1 MPRAQSVVTQNG
13 KILIVKHQQDGV
25 EWWCLPGGAVET
37 GETPQQAAIRELA
50 EECNVRGRLVRRIS
64 LQEST
69 DDDVTITYLVDIGD
83 QEPVL
88 GSDPEFLQDDQVL
101 VDLGWRSLDEI
112 PERDRVF
119 LWAAGLVGINGY
131 IDEVESWGS
140 QISYPHNLSD

>member
-1 MPRAQSVVTQNG
+1 MPRAQSIVTRNG

-25 EWWCLPGGAVET
+25 DWWCLPGGAVET

-50 EECNVRGRLVRRIS
+50 EECNVRGRVVRRIS

-69 DDDVTITYLVDIGD
+69 DDDITITYLVDIGD

-88 GSDPEFLQDDQVL
+88 GSDPEFLKDDQIL

-119 LWAAGLVGINGY
+119 LWAAGLVGVDSY

-140 QISYPHNLSD
+140 QISYPSLSD

>member
-1 MPRAQSVVTQNG
+1 MPRAQSIVTRNG

-50 EECNVRGRLVRRIS
+50 EECNVRGRVVRRIS

-69 DDDVTITYLVDIGD
+69 DDDVTITFLVDIGD
-83 QEPVL
+83 QEPAL

-119 LWAAGLVGINGY
+119 LWAAGLVGIDGY
-131 IDEVESWGS
+131 IDEVERWGS
-140 QISYPHNLSD
+140 QISYPQPE

>member
-1 MPRAQSVVTQNG
+1 MPRAQSIVTRNG

-50 EECNVRGRLVRRIS
+50 EECNVRGRVVRRIS
-64 LQEST
+64 LQESM
-69 DDDVTITYLVDIGD
+69 DDDITITYLVDIGD

-88 GSDPEFLQDDQVL
+88 GSDPEFLMGDQVL

-119 LWAAGLVGINGY
+119 LWAAGLVGVDSY

-140 QISYPHNLSD
+140 QISYPSLSD

>member
-1 MPRAQSVVTQNG
+1 MPRSQSIVTRNG

-37 GETPQQAAIRELA
+37 GETLQQAAIRELA
-50 EECNVRGRLVRRIS
+50 EECNVQGRVVRRIS

-69 DDDVTITYLVDIGD
+69 DDDFTITFLVDIGD

-101 VDLGWRSLDEI
+101 VDLGWRSLDQI

-119 LWAAGLVGINGY
+119 LWAAGLVSINGY

-140 QISYPHNLSD
+140 QISYPQQE

>member
-1 MPRAQSVVTQNG
+1 MPRAQSIVTRNG

-50 EECNVRGRLVRRIS
+50 EECNVRGRVVRRIS

-69 DDDVTITYLVDIGD
+69 DDDVTITFLVDIGD
-83 QEPVL
+83 QEPAL
-88 GSDPEFLQDDQVL
+88 RSDPEFLRDDQIL

-119 LWAAGLVGINGY
+119 LWAAGLVGIDGY
-131 IDEVESWGS
+131 IDEVGRWGS
-140 QISYPHNLSD
+140 QISYPQPE

>member
-1 MPRAQSVVTQNG
+1 MPRAQSIVTRNR

-50 EECNVRGRLVRRIS
+50 EECNVWGRVVRRIS
-64 LQEST
+64 LQESM
-69 DDDVTITYLVDIGD
+69 DDDITITYLVDIGD

-88 GSDPEFLQDDQVL
+88 GSDPEFLMGDQVL

-119 LWAAGLVGINGY
+119 LWAAGLVGVDSY

-140 QISYPHNLSD
+140 QISYPSLSD

>member
-1 MPRAQSVVTQNG
+1 MPRAQSVVTRNG

-25 EWWCLPGGAVET
+25 EWWCLPGGAVEK

-140 QISYPHNLSD
+140 QISYPQNLSD